1 MNLATVM
8 DQIGDRLDTIPD
20 LNVFRYPPD
29 RIEPPA
35 VIIGYPEEYG
45 FDKAFGRGIDQLFL
59 PVRIVEGKVSVR
71 ATRDRL
77 AAYVNGSGARSFKQV
92 IESGTY
98 TAFTSIRGT
107 GWSFDVSSIAGT
119 DYQAATLTLDIQG
132 TGA

>member
-8 DQIGDRLDTIPD
+8 DQIGDRLDTIAD

-29 RIEPPA
+29 RVEPPA

-45 FDKAFGRGIDQLFL
+45 FDEAFARGLDRLTL
-59 PVRIVEGKVSVR
+59 PVRVVEGKVSVR

-77 AAYVNGSGARSFKQV
+77 ALYVNGTGARSFKQV

-98 TAFTSIRGT
+98 TAFSTVRGT
-107 GWSFDVSSIAGT
+107 GWAFDVASIAGT
-119 DYQAATLTLDIQG
+119 DYQAAVLTLDIRG
-132 TGA
+132 TGV

>member
-20 LNVFRYPPD
+20 LNIFRYPPD

-45 FDKAFGRGIDQLFL
+45 FDVAFARGLDQLTL
-59 PVRIVEGKVSVR
+59 PVRVVEGKVSVR

-98 TAFTSIRGT
+98 TAFTSVRGT
-107 GWSFDVSSIAGT
+107 GWTFDVASIAGT
-119 DYQAATLTLDIQG
+119 DYQAATLTLAIQG
-132 TGA
+132 SGV

>member
-1 MNLATVM
+1 M

-29 RIEPPA
+29 RVEPPA
-35 VIIGYPEEYG
+35 VIIGYPDEYG
-45 FDKAFGRGIDQLFL
+45 FDVAFARGLDQLTL

-77 AAYVNGSGARSFKQV
+77 ALYVNGSGARSFKQV

-98 TAFTSIRGT
+98 TAFATVRGT
-107 GWSFDVSSIAGT
+107 GWAFDVESIAGT
-119 DYQAATLTLDIQG
+119 DYQAATLTLDIRG
-132 TGA
+132 TGV

>member
-8 DQIGDRLDTIPD
+8 DQIGDRLDTIAD

-45 FDKAFGRGIDQLFL
+45 FDEAFARGLDRLSL
-59 PVRIVEGKVSVR
+59 PVRVVEGKVSVR

-77 AAYVNGSGARSFKQV
+77 AAYVNGTGARSFKQV

-98 TAFTSIRGT
+98 SAFSTVRGT
-107 GWSFDVSSIAGT
+107 GWSFDVVAIAGT
-119 DYQAATLTLDIQG
+119 DYQAATLTLDIRG
-132 TGA
+132 TGV